1 MRVVVQRVKRASV
14 RIGGELHS
22 SIEAGLLILL
32 GVEDSDESSDIEWLV
47 KKCANLRIFD
57 DENGVMNRSLI
68 DMNGE
73 VMIVSQFTLMAST
86 KKGNR
91 PSYIRAAG
99 HEHAVPM
106 YEAFCRRFSEE
117 ISKTVATGVFGAD
130 MQVELVNLMTIKEA
144 QEQVDKWIK
153 SVGVR
158 YFSELT
164 NMAILT
170 EEVGEVARIISRR
183 YGDQSFKSG
192 EENSDLSDELCD
204 VFWVLL
210 CLANQTGVDLTSA
223 FEKNMEKKTNR
234 DKTRHINN
242 PKLTKNG

>member
-99 HEHAVPM
+99 RGFLPSFFGGNFQNGGYGCLRRRHAGRTR
-106 YEAFCRRFSEE
+106 ERRAGNDLYGY
-117 ISKTVATGVFGAD
+117 KKQGV
-130 MQVELVNLMTIKEA
+130 
-144 QEQVDKWIK
+144 
-153 SVGVR
+153 
-158 YFSELT
+158 
-164 NMAILT
+164 IL
-170 EEVGEVARIISRR
+170 
-183 YGDQSFKSG
+183 
-192 EENSDLSDELCD
+192 
-204 VFWVLL
+204 
-210 CLANQTGVDLTSA
+210 
-223 FEKNMEKKTNR
+223 
-234 DKTRHINN
+234 
-242 PKLTKNG
+242 